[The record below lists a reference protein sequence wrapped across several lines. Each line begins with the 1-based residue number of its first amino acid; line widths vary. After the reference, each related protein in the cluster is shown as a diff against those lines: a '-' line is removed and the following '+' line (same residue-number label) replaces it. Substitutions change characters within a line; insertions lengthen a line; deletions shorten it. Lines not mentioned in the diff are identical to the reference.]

1 MPAAILGK
9 TIKALSAISPFIALA
24 GIVFLQSQEYK
35 KSVQKLNRA
44 DYIAQEEEQ
53 SRIINWQKQ
62 SSHLG
67 FDNLKANWSYLDFI
81 QYFGD
86 TRARDTI
93 GYNLVPEYFEAIN
106 SIDPRF
112 TEAHLSLSVANS
124 IYAGNPEQT
133 IALMEQAIEAVEP
146 ESKQAAFLW
155 TYKGMDE
162 LLFMGNKQA
171 AIKSYEMAAQWASL
185 VDQEYAKDFQLNNFG
200 SNLQNT
206 SEIELKEAQV
216 KAWSSVLVYI
226 RDNRRQREILDKII
240 ALKADISTLKQQD
253 TVQ

>member
-1 MPAAILGK
+1 MPAAILRK
-9 TIKALSAISPFIALA
+9 NTKVLSAISPFIALA
-24 GIVFLQSQEYK
+24 GIVLLQSQEYK
-35 KSVQKLNRA
+35 KSIQKLNRA
-44 DYIAQEEEQ
+44 DYLAQEQEQ
-53 SRIINWQKQ
+53 LRIINWHKQ

-67 FDNLKANWSYLDFI
+67 FDNLKASWSYLDFI

-86 TRARDTI
+86 TQARDTI
-93 GYNLVPEYFEAIN
+93 GYNLVPEYFEMIN

-146 ESKQAAFLW
+146 KSGQAAFLW

-162 LLFMGNKQA
+162 LLFMGDKQA
-171 AIKSYEMAAQWASL
+171 AINSYEMAAKWASL
-185 VDQEYAKDFQLNNFG
+185 VEQNNAQGLQINDLG
-200 SNLQNT
+200 SSLKHI

-216 KAWSSVLVYI
+216 RAWSSVLVYI
-226 RDNRRQREILDKII
+226 RDNHKQREILDKII
-240 ALKADISTLKQQD
+240 DLKADIAALKQQED
-253 TVQ
+253 I